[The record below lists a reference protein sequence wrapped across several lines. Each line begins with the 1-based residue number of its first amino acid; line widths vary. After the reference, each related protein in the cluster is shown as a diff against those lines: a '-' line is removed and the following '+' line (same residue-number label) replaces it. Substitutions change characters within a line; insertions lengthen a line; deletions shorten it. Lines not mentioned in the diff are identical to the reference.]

1 MWLSSDNFWWHTW
14 KIYYSVLTYCVY
26 GKAKKEFRHNADSP
40 TCHMG
45 FKMIINAPV
54 GPAPRWSLN
63 FNEQV
68 LAFALADF
76 NLVFGSPIHVH
87 HSLWY
92 KNICR
97 YIKVCFKI
105 KHKLRPFEIFWSL
118 RRSVQWPCNVLLFRI
133 RVLSIL
139 LVYIYFFFFCK

>member
-1 MWLSSDNFWWHTW
+1 
-14 KIYYSVLTYCVY
+14 
-26 GKAKKEFRHNADSP
+26 
-40 TCHMG
+40 MG

-87 HSLWY
+87 HSLRY
-92 KNICR
+92 K
-97 YIKVCFKI
+97 K
-105 KHKLRPFEIFWSL
+105 
-118 RRSVQWPCNVLLFRI
+118 
-133 RVLSIL
+133 
-139 LVYIYFFFFCK
+139 YIYVSKFVSKYNISLDRLKYFDLNVGPFNGPAMFCFVTY